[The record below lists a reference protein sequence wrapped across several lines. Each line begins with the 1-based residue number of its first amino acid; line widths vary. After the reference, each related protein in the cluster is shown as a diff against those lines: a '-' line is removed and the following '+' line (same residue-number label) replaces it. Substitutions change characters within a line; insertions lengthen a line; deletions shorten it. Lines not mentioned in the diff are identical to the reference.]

1 MPSPNLVAEV
11 PVLSACIQKLTFLI
25 FICTHKE
32 RTNKCYTFLC
42 ESQPQKRTT
51 RLCCDSPKS
60 FSVRFAG
67 RQQNPKRRNDDL
79 NSSHKFNFEMDNKRK
94 VVGTVLGKGPAKLRK
109 ISLNAFETADTI
121 QEDPAVNISA
131 GDTKHQITAST
142 APGSDTVDPALQEVI
157 IKTALWIFNNSD
169 KATALVE
176 KSSNNPMLS
185 FLLDAHGT
193 SAPGRMYLRE
203 LQRLK
208 TEKEVQAVCSG
219 FQEAPIVHASQ
230 IASFIEQS
238 RTQAYNIHPSLT
250 ASAIAPAAPRE
261 RKNRWGPS
269 HSETATAPPTAAN
282 ITSAPILNVATSAAS
297 SSSTGAASR
306 FSAAPS
312 KDTHI
317 SSEAAQIAQLAA
329 DFDHN
334 DSARIERL
342 IREQQ
347 EMQLLESRIRDAAS
361 QGLSG
366 GSADNKN
373 ILEVAKFLSENA
385 HKTHID
391 GHSAAGQDAFPVSI
405 ASRKGPALLMAE
417 KQAALYLERLAQ
429 YQELAA
435 LDDDNYRD
443 TVEEAERNGGVIEG
457 GTWEHRKRAKEM
469 LTTAAKSL
477 ELTLLG
483 SGKHHMADY
492 LPPDV
497 LDAFLK
503 NAENVVKG
511 TPSSVSTVEVNRID
525 ETNVGFQLL
534 KKSGWSEGTGLGAQN
549 SGILNPIS
557 STQGNHNNQ
566 SNSNAGGNNPARAP
580 VIVNGV
586 IITGGSGPEGAGIGV
601 AATHE
606 VNAEDTEFDQY
617 RKRMMLAYRFRP
629 NPLNNPRRNYY

>member
-1 MPSPNLVAEV
+1 
-11 PVLSACIQKLTFLI
+11 
-25 FICTHKE
+25 
-32 RTNKCYTFLC
+32 
-42 ESQPQKRTT
+42 
-51 RLCCDSPKS
+51 
-60 FSVRFAG
+60 
-67 RQQNPKRRNDDL
+67 
-79 NSSHKFNFEMDNKRK
+79 MDNKRK

-109 ISLNAFETADTI
+109 ISLNAFDTAD
-121 QEDPAVNISA
+121 AVPEGSATNIST
-131 GDTKHQITAST
+131 GDAKHQVPAST
-142 APGSDTVDPALQEVI
+142 APGSDTVDPALQDVI
-157 IKTALWIFNNSD
+157 IKTAVWIFNNSD
-169 KATALVE
+169 KAAALIE
-176 KSSNNPMLS
+176 KSSGNPMLA
-185 FLLDAHGT
+185 FLSDSHGS

-230 IASFIEQS
+230 IASFIEQN
-238 RTQAYNIHPSLT
+238 RAQASVVRSIYQSESVEPATTSV
-250 ASAIAPAAPRE
+250 IAPIAAPRE

-269 HSETATAPPTAAN
+269 IPETGTAPQPTANAL
-282 ITSAPILNVATSAAS
+282 SAPLHLASVPSSGS
-297 SSSTGAASR
+297 SSGTVSR
-306 FSAAPS
+306 FSAVPS
-312 KDTHI
+312 KEAHFT
-317 SSEAAQIAQLAA
+317 SEAAQIAQLAA
-329 DFDHN
+329 DFDQN

-342 IREQQ
+342 VREQQ

-391 GHSAAGQDAFPVSI
+391 GHPAAEKDAFPVSV
-405 ASRKGPALLMAE
+405 AARKGPALLMAE

-469 LTTAAKSL
+469 LATAAKSL

-492 LPPDV
+492 LPPEV

-503 NAENVVKG
+503 NAESVVKG
-511 TPSSVSTVEVNRID
+511 TPSGVSTIDTNKID

-534 KKSGWSEGTGLGAQN
+534 KKSGWAEGTGLGAQN
-549 SGILNPIS
+549 SGIVNPIS
-557 STQGNHNNQ
+557 STQGNKHSQN
-566 SNSNAGGNNPARAP
+566 NSNNPVRAP
-580 VIVNGV
+580 VVVNGV
-586 IITGGSGPEGAGIGV
+586 SIAGGSGPDGAGIGV

-617 RKRMMLAYRFRP
+617 RKRMILAYRFRP